1 MDIKLKIYKRGKIKE
16 SELDITNINSGFK
29 QLPITFTKIK
39 QEQINPKDIKQFTL
53 DFQPIKEISY
63 KSINFTSSTINLPN
77 MNLLQESMN
86 LSQES
91 MNLSQESASL
101 LTTINP
107 SYQLIK
113 PINVNPILSK
123 PFKNIHT
130 IIKSPVIEQIYIPD
144 KKIEISLTNFDSMG
158 DTYKFD

>member
-16 SELDITNINSGFK
+16 KETETDIDSGFK
-29 QLPITFTKIK
+29 QIPITFTKIK

-53 DFQPIKEISY
+53 DFQPIKEINY
-63 KSINFTSSTINLPN
+63 KSVNFTSNTINLTSNTINLTN
-77 MNLLQESMN
+77 MNIPQEST
-86 LSQES
+86 
-91 MNLSQESASL
+91 SL

-107 SYQLIK
+107 SYQVIK

-130 IIKSPVIEQIYIPD
+130 IVKLPVIEQICILD
-144 KKIEISLTNFDSMG
+144 KKIETISINEISLCENIR
-158 DTYKFD
+158 